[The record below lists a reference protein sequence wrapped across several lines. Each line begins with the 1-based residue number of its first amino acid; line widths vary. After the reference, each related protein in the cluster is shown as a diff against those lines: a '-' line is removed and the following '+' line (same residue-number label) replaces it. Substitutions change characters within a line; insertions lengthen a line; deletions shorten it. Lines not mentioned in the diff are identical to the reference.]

1 MKNIAVINAIN
12 LRPPAL
18 RPLAGGGC
26 ALERAVAFGR
36 GLPGVADVALL
47 VSQSFPGSTENVAG
61 ARAILREKW
70 SVADLLDTLAELG
83 EGRDDTFYFFGDCP
97 LLDAELAARMHGNH
111 RRYFAD
117 YTFADGFPYGLAPEI
132 LRAGT
137 ARRLRALAG
146 DGPDARMPPDRET
159 VFTVLKK
166 DINSFDVETELSPV
180 DLRML
185 RAVLA
190 ADSERNFLLLSR
202 ITQGGGRDA
211 QSACRLLQESPAML
225 RTLPAYFPIQIAEGC
240 PQSCAYCPYPLV
252 GGDPTKRQGFMPAES
267 FAALL
272 GGIEGFVGDAVIGI
286 SLWGEPSLHPDIFS
300 LISETLSRPSL
311 DLVIETSGIGWDQAL
326 FQKVRSSLPRM
337 PTWIVSLDASQQAV
351 YRALRGEGFAEAL
364 RTAEALLELFP
375 GSAWVQAV
383 RMKENEEDLEAFF
396 KGWKSRTENHGA
408 SSAVIIQKYDSFCG
422 LLPDRTVADLS
433 PVKRFPCWHLMRD
446 LPILLDGTVPLCRE
460 ELKAERSL
468 GNALA
473 EELAVIWE
481 RGAEVHRS
489 HLRKEYPGPCA
500 RCDEYYTYN
509 F

>member
-1 MKNIAVINAIN
+1 
-12 LRPPAL
+12 
-18 RPLAGGGC
+18 
-26 ALERAVAFGR
+26 
-36 GLPGVADVALL
+36 
-47 VSQSFPGSTENVAG
+47 
-61 ARAILREKW
+61 
-70 SVADLLDTLAELG
+70 
-83 EGRDDTFYFFGDCP
+83 
-97 LLDAELAARMHGNH
+97 
-111 RRYFAD
+111 
-117 YTFADGFPYGLAPEI
+117 
-132 LRAGT
+132 
-137 ARRLRALAG
+137 
-146 DGPDARMPPDRET
+146 
-159 VFTVLKK
+159 
-166 DINSFDVETELSPV
+166 
-180 DLRML
+180 
-185 RAVLA
+185 
-190 ADSERNFLLLSR
+190 
-202 ITQGGGRDA
+202 
-211 QSACRLLQESPAML
+211 
-225 RTLPAYFPIQIAEGC
+225 
-240 PQSCAYCPYPLV
+240 
-252 GGDPTKRQGFMPAES
+252 MPAES

-272 GGIEGFVGDAVIGI
+272 GGIEGFAGDAVIGI

-326 FQKVRSSLPRM
+326 FQKVRSSLSRA

-351 YRALRGEGFAEAL
+351 YRTLRGEGFAEAL

-396 KGWKSRTENHGA
+396 KGWKSRTEDHGA

-468 GNALA
+468 GNAFA
-473 EELAVIWE
+473 EQLAVIWE